1 MAYIHRT
8 LVVDKLQPDE
18 RTIGEDEISTIKN
31 PIVILGE
38 PGIGKSDLTKSVANS
53 LSAVRVS
60 AGTFSRSEDLSP
72 YAVGRPGTLII
83 DGLDEVSTASGETA
97 LDVVLKKLDKLGRP
111 RFILSCRAAD
121 WQGLSDRWKIEQDY
135 GLRPVTLQILP
146 FTQEQ
151 ARSFLAGYDNVNADK
166 LLQEIAD
173 RGLQELVGNPLTLG
187 LLAEVA
193 REGQGIPDNKTELLD
208 KASRML
214 VREMNPAHVNS
225 PAAQAHVEDLLVS
238 AGAIMAH
245 LLLSNMVGIS
255 TGLREN
261 LPAGFVHVSDIA
273 GIPDAPLAQEVLKT
287 RLFRSDGEGL
297 FVPLHRVIAEFWS
310 AYWLARRLKNGLSER
325 RLFQI
330 LEFAGGVPSPLRGV
344 HAWLAHFS
352 PSVADRCVKSDP
364 YGVLRYGETDKLPA
378 PRAKLLLARLGAL
391 ANEDPYFRSE
401 DWGTRAVSGLA
412 RPELKDE
419 IISVVRSPERHFH
432 LSSLLLEAL
441 QGSTLTKEIVPELRA
456 LIADSSAAY
465 SERLHAAEALIA
477 SQAQLDWPTIVSTHS
492 KGDGNDKRLALTII
506 GLLSGEGI
514 SASEI
519 ADALIAELGID
530 KNEVSKDFISGTDYT
545 LVREL
550 PSEIC
555 AEVLDV
561 LTDCIAAKRTSPYW
575 SPNYRISGAV
585 QRLIAKAME
594 GVEVRADRFWNW
606 IRHIDA
612 RASSSSDSKDQ
623 IAAMLRTETAF
634 RRAVQRVALNDKS
647 IENGPWMA
655 IVSELPQS
663 NPGLYLDRSDAA
675 FFLSEILEKD
685 SLDDDDIT
693 LWADLVRSQ
702 GRINEFD
709 DVLLG
714 VVERSTVKHAALAE
728 QWAELT
734 KPPLRD
740 FEKEER
746 RRQDRYR
753 RQQALTFDK
762 HRRNF
767 EKVIDD
773 IRTGKA
779 FGALHSL
786 AQAYLNRY
794 SDLNHDAEP
803 LQRLQEW
810 VGDEIAEAATQ
821 GFRASLE
828 RSDLPTVTQIVE
840 SRLEGK
846 HWTIEP
852 IMVCGVAEL
861 VRRGESLDQLIQ
873 SLAGSVLAVWWEMPE
888 FHGQKL
894 GEDIESRLENK
905 VFETQMGSEAFLTAM
920 IEPNIAAGKEN
931 ISALYR
937 MARNPR
943 FSAIAG
949 PLALRWLKS
958 YPAAN
963 LSVQQELL
971 QIALH
976 TGTSPDLVEL
986 TRERLKDQTQLSP
999 EALRMWLS
1007 AAFLLDLPDL
1017 RFEALEHAAGD
1028 NDILWSITDLR
1039 RPDRFENRSLTLSVW
1054 QLEQLVQTFA
1064 PLWPVVL
1071 HPPSG
1076 WRGHH
1081 EPHDATDFTTG
1092 CIIALSSI
1100 PTLEASQAFDRL
1112 VPSASMGGYAE
1123 RIKHARAQQRHLRRD
1138 KEFVPLTFNQAKQIL
1153 ADGLPGTI
1161 DDLKALVVDRLEEMQ
1176 HYLRNAETDGW
1187 DAYWNSDR
1195 PKDENT
1201 CRDRIVDA
1209 LRPKLPLSISLVPE
1223 NLMPEKNRCDIVAS
1237 LESLGLPIEV
1247 KGQWHPEVWNASQT
1261 QLDDLYGRSWR
1272 ADGRG
1277 VYIILWFGDVPGKQ
1291 LTAHPDGLPR
1301 PTSANELRKMLL
1313 DRLDESEK
1321 ARIDIFVLDVSKPK
1335 GKETKGASKSSK
1347 AKKQTEKVKN

>member
-1 MAYIHRT
+1 MAYVPRT

-18 RTIGEDEISTIKN
+18 KTIGEDEISTIQN

-38 PGIGKSDLTKSVANS
+38 PGIGKSDLTKSIANS

-72 YAVGRPGTLII
+72 YAVGHSGTLII

-135 GLRPVTLQILP
+135 GFRPVTLQILP

-151 ARSFLAGYDNVNADK
+151 ARSFLAGYENIDADK
-166 LLQEIAD
+166 LLDEIAD

-214 VREMNPAHVNS
+214 VREVNPAHVHS

-245 LLLSNMVGIS
+245 LLLSNMAGIS
-255 TGLREN
+255 TGVREN
-261 LPAGFVHVSDIA
+261 LPTGFVHVSDFA

-330 LEFAGGVPSPLRGV
+330 LEFAGGVPGPLRGV

-352 PSVADRCVKSDP
+352 PSVVDRCIKSDP
-364 YGVLRYGETDKLPA
+364 YGVLRYGETDKLPT
-378 PRAKLLLARLGAL
+378 PRAKLLLVTLAAL

-401 DWGTRAVSGLA
+401 DWGMRAVSGLA
-412 RPELKDE
+412 RAELKDD

-441 QGSTLTKEIVPELRA
+441 PGSTLTKEIVPELKE

-465 SERLHAAEALIA
+465 SERLHAAQALIA
-477 SQAQLDWPTIVSTHS
+477 SQAQLDWPTIVSTLA
-492 KGDGNDKRLALTII
+492 KGGGNDKRLALTII
-506 GLLSGEGI
+506 GLLSGKGI

-519 ADALIAELGID
+519 VDALIAELGID
-530 KNEVSKDFISGTDYT
+530 RNETSEDFISGTDYT
-545 LVREL
+545 LVRNL
-550 PSEIC
+550 PPEIC

-561 LTDCIAAKRTSPYW
+561 LAGRIAVKKTSPYW
-575 SPNYRISGAV
+575 SPNFRISGAV
-585 QRLIAKAME
+585 QRLIAKALE
-594 GVEVRADRFWNW
+594 GVEVRADRFWTW
-606 IRHIDA
+606 TRHIDA
-612 RASSSSDSKDQ
+612 RASASSDSRDQ
-623 IAAMLRTETAF
+623 ISTTLRTDTPF
-634 RRAVQRVALNDKS
+634 RRAVQRVALNDTS

-655 IVSELPQS
+655 IVSKLPQS

-685 SLDDDDIT
+685 SLADADIT

-702 GRINEFD
+702 GRVDKLD
-709 DVLLG
+709 DVFRG
-714 VVERSTVKHAALAE
+714 VIERSTVKHVALAE
-728 QWAELT
+728 EWAELT
-734 KPPLRD
+734 KSPARD

-753 RQQALTFDK
+753 RQQALTFAK

-767 EKVIDD
+767 ERVKDD

-794 SDLNHDAEP
+794 SDLNHESEP

-810 VGDEIAEAATQ
+810 VGDEIAEAAIQ
-821 GFRASLE
+821 GFVASLG
-828 RSDLPTVTQIVE
+828 RTGLPTITQIIE
-840 SRLEGK
+840 IRFEGK
-846 HWTIEP
+846 HWNIEP
-852 IMVCGVAEL
+852 ILVCGVAEL
-861 VRRGESLDQLIQ
+861 VRRGESLDQV
-873 SLAGSVLAVWWEMPE
+873 APSVANAILAVWWEMPE

-894 GEDIESRLENK
+894 GEDVERCLEDN
-905 VFETQMGSEAFLTAM
+905 VFETQAGAEAFLTAI

-931 ISALYR
+931 ISAIYR

-943 FSAIAG
+943 FSGIAG
-949 PLALRWLKS
+949 PLALRWLNA
-958 YPAAN
+958 YPTAN

-976 TGTSPDLVEL
+976 SGTSPQLFEL
-986 TRERLKDQTQLSP
+986 TRERLKDQGQLSP
-999 EALRMWLS
+999 EALRMWLA
-1007 AAFLLDLPDL
+1007 AAFLLYLPDL
-1017 RFEALEHAAGD
+1017 RCEALKHASGD
-1028 NDILWSITDLR
+1028 KDILWSIIDLR
-1039 RPDRFENRSLTLSVW
+1039 RPDRFENRSLSLSVG
-1054 QLEQLVQTFA
+1054 QLEQLIQTFA
-1064 PLWPVVL
+1064 PLWPVVP

-1076 WRGHH
+1076 WRGSH
-1081 EPHDATDFTTG
+1081 EPHDATDFIYG
-1092 CIIALSSI
+1092 CITALSSI
-1100 PTLEASQAFDRL
+1100 PSSEASQALDHL
-1112 VPSASMGGYAE
+1112 ATLESMTAYGE
-1123 RIKHARAQQRHLRRD
+1123 SIKHARAQQRRLRRD
-1138 KEFVPLTFNQAKQIL
+1138 QEYVPLTFNQAKQTL

-1187 DAYWNSDR
+1187 DAYWNGDP
-1195 PKDENT
+1195 PKNENT
-1201 CRDRIVDA
+1201 CRHRIVDA
-1209 LRPKLPLSISLVPE
+1209 LRPKLPSSISLVPE
-1223 NLMPEKNRCDIVAS
+1223 NLMPEQNRCDIVAS
-1237 LESLGLPIEV
+1237 LHTLGLPIEV

-1277 VYIILWFGDVPGKQ
+1277 VYIVLWFGDVPGKQ

-1313 DRLDESEK
+1313 DRLDDSER
-1321 ARIDIFVLDVSKPK
+1321 ARIDVFVLDLSKPQ
-1335 GKETKGASKSSK
+1335 GKASKDVSTF
-1347 AKKQTEKVKN
+1347 AKSANSTQ